1 MLRIGWP
8 NWTGIRTDGILTWH
22 PNRLSRN
29 SIDSGQIIHLM
40 DLGKLQ
46 EVRTPGQVFRNN
58 PNDKFLLNLLCSQA
72 KLENDNKIVDIKRG
86 LKRKVEMG
94 WFPCL
99 APLGYLN
106 TPTLEKGKKYLRKDP
121 RRFNLVRKI
130 FDLVLSQKMTPPKAF
145 KIATEQWGLRN
156 RKGKQLALST
166 LYKILS
172 DTFYY
177 GLFEYPKGS
186 GNWYQGKHPPVITI
200 EEYDQIQTIL
210 GIKGAKREK
219 THSFAF
225 SGLMRCGECGAMV
238 TAEDRIKRQKNGNV
252 HTYVYYHCTKKKKPN
267 CSQKYIEVKQLEKQ
281 ITEKLESISIPSDF
295 QKWVI
300 EKSLA
305 QENINIQDYQTIR
318 ERQQEAYGR
327 CVLRMKRLIDM
338 RTDEE
343 ISAEEFLKRK
353 NELLQEKKRLREAL
367 DNSDKKKTVKHD
379 PIEKLYSFAG
389 KVLETF
395 LKPNPHT
402 RRAILASLG
411 SNLTLKDRKLDISL
425 AKELLPLQTIS
436 SEVRRI
442 HKGFEPTKVSINKE
456 ILENSYPLN
465 LVLSCTMEEVRTYA
479 ATSDKYKEL
488 PVFPSDEDELSD
500 RK

>member
-1 MLRIGWP
+1 M
-8 NWTGIRTDGILTWH
+8 IRYIIYIRKSSESEDKQVLSLDSQKGELGKIVHQENLQIVETLEESFSAKSPGRPIFAHLIESIEKGRADGILTWH

-29 SIDSGQIIHLM
+29 SIDSGEIVHLM

-46 EVRTPGQVFRNN
+46 EVRTPGQAFRNT

-121 RRFNLVRKI
+121 KRFNLVRKI
-130 FDLVLSQKMTPPKAF
+130 FDLVLSQKTTPPKAF

-156 RKGKQLALST
+156 RKGKPLALST

-219 THSFAF
+219 THSFDF

-252 HTYVYYHCTKKKKPN
+252 HTYVYYHCTK
-267 CSQKYIEVKQLEKQ
+267 CL
-281 ITEKLESISIPSDF
+281 F
-295 QKWVI
+295 
-300 EKSLA
+300 
-305 QENINIQDYQTIR
+305 R
-318 ERQQEAYGR
+318 
-327 CVLRMKRLIDM
+327 
-338 RTDEE
+338 
-343 ISAEEFLKRK
+343 
-353 NELLQEKKRLREAL
+353 
-367 DNSDKKKTVKHD
+367 
-379 PIEKLYSFAG
+379 
-389 KVLETF
+389 
-395 LKPNPHT
+395 
-402 RRAILASLG
+402 
-411 SNLTLKDRKLDISL
+411 
-425 AKELLPLQTIS
+425 
-436 SEVRRI
+436 
-442 HKGFEPTKVSINKE
+442 
-456 ILENSYPLN
+456 
-465 LVLSCTMEEVRTYA
+465 
-479 ATSDKYKEL
+479 
-488 PVFPSDEDELSD
+488 
-500 RK
+500 